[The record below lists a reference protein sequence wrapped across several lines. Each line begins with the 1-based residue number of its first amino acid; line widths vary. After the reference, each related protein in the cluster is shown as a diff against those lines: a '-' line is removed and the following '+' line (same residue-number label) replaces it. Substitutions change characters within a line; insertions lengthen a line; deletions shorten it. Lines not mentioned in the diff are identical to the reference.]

1 MADPP
6 IGIIKQAATDA
17 HLVEPWLHGRPPHT
31 SEERRSLPRAPS
43 TGCAARVVGR
53 LDQVA
58 EDPFGPHTKPLA
70 GPGGRRSA
78 RVDALRIV
86 FTVDRDQHL
95 VDVSYLGP
103 RGQIYRR
110 L

>member
-1 MADPP
+1 MRFDVRLSRSADRYL
-6 IGIIKQAATDA
+6 D
-17 HLVEPWLHGRPPHT
+17 R
-31 SEERRSLPRAPS
+31 LPREVQRRIVA
-43 TGCAARVVGR
+43 R

-70 GPGGRRSA
+70 GPGDRRAA
-78 RVDALRIV
+78 RVGALRIV

-95 VDVSYLGP
+95 VDVSDVGP